1 MRLALQTLRDKGLL
15 LPEFPDDPAAP
26 VVTAEGAVISR
37 RLRAAGR
44 KQLEDLLA
52 DWTPEQH
59 TELAEMLGR
68 LSADL
73 EGTEPTKAN
82 F

>member
-1 MRLALQTLRDKGLL
+1 
-15 LPEFPDDPAAP
+15 
-26 VVTAEGAVISR
+26 VVTPEGAVISS

-44 KQLEDLLA
+44 HQLETLLA

-73 EGTEPTKAN
+73 EDAPPTKAN